1 MKLRTVHTLAIGAV
15 IAMLEIG
22 SAMAQ
27 AAYPNKPVR
36 MIVPFA
42 PGGRVEVV
50 ARIIADALSKD
61 LGQPFL
67 VESRAGAGG
76 SIGADFVAKSPA
88 DGYTLLLT
96 SAGVMAILPNVDKKL
111 PYDPVKN
118 FTPVAKLMD
127 GFTYIGAFPG
137 LGYKTIADMVAA
149 AKQKPDQLGYASSG
163 VGTYSHLAGELVKIA
178 SGAPIKHIPYKGSG
192 PALNDIV
199 AGHVALMIGGELG
212 ELAQAGKITILA
224 TTNEKRSPDFPNV
237 PTMKES
243 GFPQFTAH
251 SWIGL
256 VGPAGMDKAIVDK
269 LSVTLAKVIADP
281 AAQKKLIEQGG
292 EPNYQAADVF
302 AKQIKNDIDIYANII
317 SKAGLKFD

>member
-1 MKLRTVHTLAIGAV
+1 MGFWNSARLFVLAFA
-15 IAMLEIG
+15 LPLL
-22 SAMAQ
+22 SAGTAFSQ
-27 AAYPNKPVR
+27 AYPTKPVR

-67 VESRAGAGG
+67 VETRPGAGG
-76 SIGADFVAKSPA
+76 SIGADFVAKSAP
-88 DGYTLLLT
+88 DGYTLLLS
-96 SAGVMAILPNVDKKL
+96 SAGVLSILPNVDKKL
-111 PYDPVKN
+111 PYDSVKD

-127 GFTYIGAFPG
+127 GFTYIGAYPG
-137 LGYKTIADMVAA
+137 LGLKTIADLVAA
-149 AKQKPDQLGYASSG
+149 AKAKPDTLGYASSG

-243 GFPQFTAH
+243 GFPQFVAH

-269 LSVTLAKVIADP
+269 LNVTLAKVIADP

-292 EPNYQAADVF
+292 EPNYQSADVF
-302 AKQIKNDIDIYANII
+302 AKQIKGDIDIYADII
-317 SKAGLKFD
+317 SKAGLKF

>member
-1 MKLRTVHTLAIGAV
+1 MGFWNSARLFVLAFAFPLLSAGA
-15 IAMLEIG
+15 AF
-22 SAMAQ
+22 AQ
-27 AAYPNKPVR
+27 AYPTKPVR

-67 VESRAGAGG
+67 VETRPGAGG
-76 SIGADFVAKSPA
+76 SIGADFVAKSAP
-88 DGYTLLLT
+88 DGYTLLLS
-96 SAGVMAILPNVDKKL
+96 SAGVLSILPNVDKKL
-111 PYDPVKN
+111 PYDSVKN

-127 GFTYIGAFPG
+127 GFTYIGAYPG
-137 LGYKTIADMVAA
+137 LGLKTIADLVAA
-149 AKQKPDQLGYASSG
+149 AKAKPDTLGYASSG

-243 GFPQFTAH
+243 GFPQFVAH

-256 VGPAGMDKAIVDK
+256 VGPSGMDKAIVDK
-269 LSVTLAKVIADP
+269 LNVTLAKVIADP

-292 EPNYQAADVF
+292 EPNYQSADVF
-302 AKQIKNDIDIYANII
+302 AKQIKGDIDIYADII
-317 SKAGLKFD
+317 SKAGLKF

>member
-1 MKLRTVHTLAIGAV
+1 MRKLQVLAIAAAV
-15 IAMLEIG
+15 VMLELG

-27 AAYPNKPVR
+27 SYPTKPVR

-50 ARIIADALSKD
+50 ARILADALSKD

-76 SIGADFVAKSPA
+76 SIGADFVAKSAP
-88 DGYTLLLT
+88 DGYTLLLS
-96 SAGVMAILPNVDKKL
+96 SAGVLSILPNVEKKL
-111 PYDPVKN
+111 PYDSVKD
-118 FTPVAKLMD
+118 FTPVAKVMD
-127 GFTYIGAFPG
+127 GFTYIGAYPG
-137 LGYKTIADMVAA
+137 LGIKTIADLVVAA
-149 AKQKPDQLGYASSG
+149 KAKPDQLGYASSG

-199 AGHVALMIGGELG
+199 AGHVALMIGGEIG
-212 ELAQAGKITILA
+212 ELTQAGKITMLA
-224 TTNEKRSPDFPNV
+224 TTNEQRSPDFPNV

-243 GFPQFTAH
+243 GFPQFVAH
-251 SWIGL
+251 SWIGV

-269 LSVTLAKVIADP
+269 LSATIAKVLADP

-292 EPNYQAADVF
+292 MPNYQPADVF
-302 AKQIKNDIDIYANII
+302 AKQISGDIAIYAGII

>member
-1 MKLRTVHTLAIGAV
+1 MGFWNSARLFVLAFA
-15 IAMLEIG
+15 LPLL
-22 SAMAQ
+22 SAGTAFAQ
-27 AAYPNKPVR
+27 AYPTKPVR

-67 VESRAGAGG
+67 VETRPGAGG
-76 SIGADFVAKSPA
+76 SIGADFVAKSAP
-88 DGYTLLLT
+88 DGYTLLLS
-96 SAGVMAILPNVDKKL
+96 SAGVLSILPNVDKKL
-111 PYDPVKN
+111 PYDSVKD

-127 GFTYIGAFPG
+127 GFTYIGAYPG
-137 LGYKTIADMVAA
+137 LGLKTIADLVAA
-149 AKQKPDQLGYASSG
+149 AKAKPDTLGYASSG

-243 GFPQFTAH
+243 GFPQFVAH

-269 LSVTLAKVIADP
+269 LNVTLAKVIADP

-292 EPNYQAADVF
+292 EPNYQSADVF
-302 AKQIKNDIDIYANII
+302 AKQIKGDIDIYADII
-317 SKAGLKFD
+317 SKAGLKF

>member
-1 MKLRTVHTLAIGAV
+1 MRMRKLHVLAIGAA

-22 SAMAQ
+22 SALAQ
-27 AAYPNKPVR
+27 SYPTKPVR

-50 ARIIADALSKD
+50 ARILADALSKD

-76 SIGADFVAKSPA
+76 SIGADFVAKSAP
-88 DGYTLLLT
+88 DGYTLLLS
-96 SAGVMAILPNVDKKL
+96 SAGVLSILPNVDKKL

-118 FTPVAKLMD
+118 FTPVAKVMD
-127 GFTYIGAFPG
+127 GFTYIGAYPG
-137 LGYKTIADMVAA
+137 LGLKTIADLVAA
-149 AKQKPDQLGYASSG
+149 AKAKPDQLGYASSG

-178 SGAPIKHIPYKGSG
+178 ANAPIKHIPYKGSG

-224 TTNEKRSPDFPNV
+224 TTNEQRSPDFPNV

-243 GFPQFTAH
+243 GFPQFVAH
-251 SWIGL
+251 SWIG
-256 VGPAGMDKAIVDK
+256 VVAPAGMDKAIVDK
-269 LSVTLAKVIADP
+269 LSATIAKVLADP

-292 EPNYQAADVF
+292 QPNYQPADVF
-302 AKQIKNDIDIYANII
+302 AKQISGDIGIYAGII

>member
-1 MKLRTVHTLAIGAV
+1 MKMRTWHMLVIGAA

-22 SAMAQ
+22 TAAAQ
-27 AAYPNKPVR
+27 SYPTKPVR

-50 ARIIADALSKD
+50 ARILADALSKD

-76 SIGADFVAKSPA
+76 SIGADFVAKSAP
-88 DGYTLLLT
+88 DGYTLLLS
-96 SAGVMAILPNVDKKL
+96 SAGVLSILPNVDKKL
-111 PYDPVKN
+111 PYDSVKN
-118 FTPVAKLMD
+118 FTPIAKVMD
-127 GFTYIGAFPG
+127 GFTYIGAYPG
-137 LGYKTIADMVAA
+137 LGLKTIADLVAA
-149 AKQKPDQLGYASSG
+149 AKAKPDTLGYASSG

-178 SGAPIKHIPYKGSG
+178 AGAPIKHIPYKGSG

-199 AGHVALMIGGELG
+199 AGHVALMIGGEIG
-212 ELAQAGKITILA
+212 ELTQAGKITMLA
-224 TTNEKRSPDFPNV
+224 TTNEQRSPDFPNV

-243 GFPQFTAH
+243 GFPQFVAH
-251 SWIGL
+251 SWIGI
-256 VGPAGMDKAIVDK
+256 VGPAGMDKAIVDR
-269 LSVTLAKVIADP
+269 LSATISKVLADP

-292 EPNYQAADVF
+292 QPNFQSADVF
-302 AKQIKNDIDIYANII
+302 AKQISGDIKIYADII

>member
-1 MKLRTVHTLAIGAV
+1 MKMRKWHMLAIGAA

-22 SAMAQ
+22 TAAAQ
-27 AAYPNKPVR
+27 SYPTKPVR

-50 ARIIADALSKD
+50 ARILADALSKD

-76 SIGADFVAKSPA
+76 SIGADFVAKSAP
-88 DGYTLLLT
+88 DGYTLLLS
-96 SAGVMAILPNVDKKL
+96 SAGVLSILPNVDKKL
-111 PYDPVKN
+111 PYDSVKN
-118 FTPVAKLMD
+118 FTPVAKVMD
-127 GFTYIGAFPG
+127 GFTYIGAYPG
-137 LGYKTIADMVAA
+137 LGIKTIADLVAA
-149 AKQKPDQLGYASSG
+149 AKAKPDTLGYASSG

-178 SGAPIKHIPYKGSG
+178 ASAPIKHIPYKGSG

-212 ELAQAGKITILA
+212 ELAQAGKITMLA
-224 TTNEKRSPDFPNV
+224 TTNEQRSPDFPNV

-243 GFPQFTAH
+243 GFPQFVAH
-251 SWIGL
+251 SWIGV

-269 LSVTLAKVIADP
+269 LSATISKVLADP

-292 EPNYQAADVF
+292 QPNYQSADVF
-302 AKQIKNDIDIYANII
+302 AKQISGDIKIYADII

>member
-1 MKLRTVHTLAIGAV
+1 MKLRAIHTLAIAAALATLQV
-15 IAMLEIG
+15 G
-22 SAMAQ
+22 SALAQ
-27 AAYPNKPVR
+27 AYPTKPVR

-76 SIGADFVAKSPA
+76 SIGADFVAKSAP
-88 DGYTLLLT
+88 DGYTLLLS
-96 SAGVMAILPNVDKKL
+96 SAGVLSILPNVDKKL
-111 PYDPVKN
+111 PYDSVKD

-127 GFTYIGAFPG
+127 GFTYIGAYPG
-137 LGYKTIADMVAA
+137 LGLKTIADLTAA
-149 AKQKPDQLGYASSG
+149 AKAKPDQLGYASSG
-163 VGTYSHLAGELVKIA
+163 IGTYSHLAGELVKIA

-281 AAQKKLIEQGG
+281 DAQKKLVEQGG
-292 EPNYQAADVF
+292 MPNYQSAPVF
-302 AKQIKNDIDIYANII
+302 GKQIKDDIDIYASII